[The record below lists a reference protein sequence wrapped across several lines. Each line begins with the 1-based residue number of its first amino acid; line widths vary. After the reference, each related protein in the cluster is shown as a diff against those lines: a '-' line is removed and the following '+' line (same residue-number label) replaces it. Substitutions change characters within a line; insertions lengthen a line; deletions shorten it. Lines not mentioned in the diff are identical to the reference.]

1 MRLQRDNSKISVNT
15 HKQTDLE
22 ITTAELDCKFCKQA
36 GEELLLLPLNNTQP
50 NRNANYANY
59 RAPQLVSRLYSSSSS
74 SSAWAL
80 NLWNSQRQTARRH
93 DLVGMTGQIYH
104 V

>member
-22 ITTAELDCKFCKQA
+22 FTTAELDCKFCKQA
-36 GEELLLLPLNNTQP
+36 GEELLLQPLNNTQP

-59 RAPQLVSRLYSSSSS
+59 RAPQLVSRLYSSSS
-74 SSAWAL
+74 AWAL
-80 NLWNSQRQTARRH
+80 NLWNSHGRQRG
-93 DLVGMTGQIYH
+93 DMI
-104 V
+104 